1 MSNKHIGIEIRDKVQ
16 QYQYENA
23 IYYKDELLKTW
34 VGISWIDFG
43 KTTQNLSKALLNFG
57 IKEQQNL
64 GIFSENSP
72 EWIIAD
78 IAIMSIRAVT
88 VPIYAT
94 NSKNEVEYIINDSEI
109 SVIFV
114 GCQQEYDKALE
125 ILESNN
131 YLKLIVALSKD
142 VNLQNNKNSI
152 HYRLRRLSA
161 DRQARNNIWFR
172 HSKSLKIFFFAT
184 ILLNTYIIQG
194 QDQTNSVVDDKA
206 LIEEAIKIEASSA
219 NAAANRQSYIDNM
232 DSEIITL
239 IADIQFLSQQLD
251 LTNIYN
257 RQMQE
262 LINSQNNEITSINE
276 QMVELDNTN
285 RGILPKLEEMVLTLE
300 SIIQND
306 IPFLLDE
313 RFARIQDLKNIL
325 LQSNISTSEKFRR
338 VFEAY
343 QIENEYG
350 RTIESYRDEIDV
362 DGIKYN
368 VEIFRLGRVGLYA
381 RTSDGRYNAMFSK
394 KQNQWIK
401 QRGIDNEL
409 VIALKIARKELPPS
423 LLKLPVEKI

>member
-1 MSNKHIGIEIRDKVQ
+1 M
-16 QYQYENA
+16 
-23 IYYKDELLKTW
+23 
-34 VGISWIDFG
+34 
-43 KTTQNLSKALLNFG
+43 
-57 IKEQQNL
+57 
-64 GIFSENSP
+64 
-72 EWIIAD
+72 
-78 IAIMSIRAVT
+78 
-88 VPIYAT
+88 
-94 NSKNEVEYIINDSEI
+94 
-109 SVIFV
+109 
-114 GCQQEYDKALE
+114 
-125 ILESNN
+125 
-131 YLKLIVALSKD
+131 
-142 VNLQNNKNSI
+142 
-152 HYRLRRLSA
+152 
-161 DRQARNNIWFR
+161 
-172 HSKSLKIFFFAT
+172 KSLKIFFFAT
-184 ILLNTYIIQG
+184 ILLNAYFIQG
-194 QDQTNSVVDDKA
+194 QDQTNPVVDDKA

-239 IADIQFLSQQLD
+239 IGDIQFLSQQLD

-409 VIALKIARKELPPS
+409 VIALKIAKKELPPS